1 MISRS
6 NMSNQMWG
14 NKMPLNKKGKKI
26 MASMKSQYGP
36 KEGESVFYASKNK
49 GTIKGVE
56 RKAGGGTMS
65 KSREQEA
72 LESIGAIEKGAGGI
86 PVYVAE
92 GNIKVGAKRKASG
105 GMVSNRGDGIASRGL
120 TRGRMC

>member
-49 GTIKGVE
+49 GKIKGVE
-56 RKAGGGTMS
+56 RKAGGGSMS

-86 PVYVAE
+86 PVYIAE
-92 GNIKVGAKRKASG
+92 GNIKIGAKRKARG
-105 GMVSNRGDGIASRGL
+105 GMINNRGDGIASRGL